1 MHAKIE
7 STDTVEPCEASA
19 KNLHALRSLPIL
31 VIYAHSSCNC
41 RCVMCDIWKVRHAKT
56 FTAVDLERQLP
67 SIRRLGVRWVVFSGG
82 EPLMN
87 PELPQLCALL
97 RSEGIRTTLLTTG
110 LLLQKHAQEVATSFD
125 DIIVSL
131 DGPPA
136 IHDAIR
142 RVKGAFDLIAT
153 GIEAVRA
160 IRPGLPI
167 TARSTVQKANHAH
180 LRETARAAFR
190 LQLNSIS
197 FLSVDLISPAFN
209 RSLAWPV
216 SQQSEIGLTLTEIST
231 LENEVESLIREGASE
246 FPPSFLADSPA
257 KLRRIVRH
265 FRVQLGLV
273 RAESPLCNAPWVSA
287 VIETDGTIRPC
298 FFHSQV
304 GKLNGKTLEEVI
316 NGETAIQFRENLD
329 IPNNPT
335 CRNCVCS
342 LNYCT

>member
-1 MHAKIE
+1 MPLKIE
-7 STDTVEPCEASA
+7 SVPSVPTQTSA
-19 KNLHALRSLPIL
+19 ENPHTLDALPIL

-41 RCVMCDIWKVRHAKT
+41 RCVMCDIWKTRDAKT
-56 FTAVDLERQLP
+56 FTAADLERQLP
-67 SIRRLGVRWVVFSGG
+67 SLRRLGVRWVVFSGG

-87 PELPQLCALL
+87 PELPELCRLL
-97 RSEGIRTTLLTTG
+97 RPQGIRTTLLTTG
-110 LLLQKHAQEVATSFD
+110 LLLEKRAPEVANSFD
-125 DIIVSL
+125 DVIVSV

-142 RVKGAFDLIAT
+142 RVKGAFHLIST
-153 GIEAVRA
+153 GVEALRA

-167 TARSTVQKANHAH
+167 SARSTVQKANHGH

-190 LQLNSIS
+190 LGLNSIS
-197 FLSVDLISPAFN
+197 FLPVDLTSPAFN

-216 SQQSEIGLTLTEIST
+216 SQQTEIGVALAEISA
-231 LENEVESLIREGASE
+231 LENEVESLIREAANE
-246 FPPSFLADSPA
+246 FPPGFLAESPG

-265 FRVQLGLV
+265 FRAQLGLLC
-273 RAESPLCNAPWVSA
+273 AESPTCNAPWVSA

-298 FFHSQV
+298 FFHSPV
-304 GKLNGKTLEEVI
+304 GKLNGKTLEEVV
-316 NGETAIQFRENLD
+316 NGRTAIRFRENLD

-342 LNYCT
+342 LNYHT